1 MSFFQKKKPK
11 QFGLTSR
18 FDGLKKENENS
29 MESKWDELRSHSKLK
44 KGRMLTLPKLILML
58 IMVLILLYVLRT
70 YEF

>member
-11 QFGLTSR
+11 QFGYTSH
-18 FDGLKKENENS
+18 FDAHKNESQNS
-29 MESKWDELRSHSKLK
+29 MESKWNELRSHSKLK
-44 KGRMLTLPKLILML
+44 KGRMLTLPKLIIML